1 MSSESKSHGVA
12 RGGIQQRKPKENAS
26 SPSLPAEGMPSIQED
41 DEKLAFKKI
50 VSLVNHADRSEKSIR
65 DRLSRDGFNED
76 DIDTAIKKAL
86 DYGFIDDMRF
96 AEVLV
101 RSRVSQSKGS
111 DGIARELAENGIDAT
126 DVEGWPYEF
135 GLSYDE
141 ELDRALAYLRRKP
154 PRSKNLR
161 EGAYRKLAQRG
172 FPSSIASS
180 AARMYIEEVQA

>member
-1 MSSESKSHGVA
+1 
-12 RGGIQQRKPKENAS
+12 
-26 SPSLPAEGMPSIQED
+26 
-41 DEKLAFKKI
+41 
-50 VSLVNHADRSEKSIR
+50 
-65 DRLSRDGFNED
+65 
-76 DIDTAIKKAL
+76 
-86 DYGFIDDMRF
+86 MRF

-111 DGIARELAENGIDAT
+111 DGITRELAENGIDAT